1 MRVNSNRG
9 LLLDTHTTCISP
21 WWDERLAH
29 RVSQLGSPPLLAVAM
44 ISLSAHT
51 VGTPAAWSWTVV
63 YILLA
68 VLAPLLYLF
77 WLVRRGEVTDL
88 DVQLREQRTRPLLVS
103 IAGAAAAWLAL
114 SLGAAP
120 RLLVVV
126 AGATCIQMM
135 LILGITLRWKISVH
149 CAAAVG
155 LAVLAWGLVGR
166 AAAPL
171 VIGVPL
177 IAWSRVRLRRHTV
190 AQAIAG
196 ALLGLTVFSTLLSL
210 TRGG

>member
-1 MRVNSNRG
+1 MSF
-9 LLLDTHTTCISP
+9 
-21 WWDERLAH
+21 
-29 RVSQLGSPPLLAVAM
+29 
-44 ISLSAHT
+44 LSAHT
-51 VGTPAAWSWTVV
+51 VGTPAAWSWAVV

-88 DVQLREQRTRPLLVS
+88 DVQLREQRMRPLLVS
-103 IAGAAAAWLAL
+103 TAGAAAAWLAL
-114 SLGAAP
+114 SLGTAP
-120 RLLVVV
+120 RLLVIL
-126 AGATCIQMM
+126 AGATWLQTT
-135 LILGITLRWKISVH
+135 LILGVTLRWKISVH
-149 CAAAVG
+149 CAAVAG

-171 VIGVPL
+171 AIGVPL
-177 IAWSRVRLRRHTV
+177 VVWSRVRLCRHTV

-196 ALLGLTVFSTLLSL
+196 TLLGLTVFSTLLSL